1 MVEILLASHNEVPG
15 LVLSCLQ
22 AESCRPPCHCGPG
35 EDRAPCREVGSAVP
49 TLRLERL
56 ATSASPRARTIRT
69 PTHDAAGPR
78 PPLHMRAAGDSGGTR
93 RPRRRARRRSSPAG
107 HCAGR
112 FEHLSSVISTVA
124 HVAAGMGVPW
134 LASND
139 ADLTDGKRPLVD
151 DSLCFDRS
159 WMIDIDDFV
168 KSYPQLSGNCVT
180 LFIDLTPVS
189 EVSMLA

>member
-1 MVEILLASHNEVPG
+1 
-15 LVLSCLQ
+15 
-22 AESCRPPCHCGPG
+22 
-35 EDRAPCREVGSAVP
+35 
-49 TLRLERL
+49 
-56 ATSASPRARTIRT
+56 
-69 PTHDAAGPR
+69 
-78 PPLHMRAAGDSGGTR
+78 
-93 RPRRRARRRSSPAG
+93 
-107 HCAGR
+107 
-112 FEHLSSVISTVA
+112 
-124 HVAAGMGVPW
+124 MGVPW